1 MKDVLLAD
9 VIYALLEDRDGSIWV
24 ATSRRSPAGQPAM
37 NFPLPFPTYS
47 STRSENDVADDDFA
61 DRRALE
67 DEWIAVRCQLGERA
81 AFDELIQRWHGPIWQ
96 YVRHLS
102 DDDAAQDI
110 AQDIWLR
117 VLRGIGRLRDPAK
130 LRAWLFGIAHRT
142 WIDTLR
148 RKYAVVVADID
159 EVDRHELPDPMVAD
173 ELEQELTA
181 VEQELSRLPAIEREA
196 LTLFYLREL
205 SLQEIAQ
212 ALDIP
217 VGTVKSR
224 LHRARRML
232 RRELTG
238 KGDDS

>member
-1 MKDVLLAD
+1 M
-9 VIYALLEDRDGSIWV
+9 
-24 ATSRRSPAGQPAM
+24 
-37 NFPLPFPTYS
+37 
-47 STRSENDVADDDFA
+47 ADDDFA
-61 DRRALE
+61 QRRALE

-96 YVRHLS
+96 YVRRLS
-102 DDDAAQDI
+102 VDDDAAQDI

-148 RKYAVVVADID
+148 RKYAVVAADID
-159 EVDRHELPDPMVAD
+159 EADRHEIPDPMAAD
-173 ELEQELTA
+173 ELEQELVA
-181 VEQELSRLPAIEREA
+181 MEQELSRLPPVEREA

-232 RRELTG
+232 RRELTS
-238 KGDDS
+238 KGDVS

>member
-1 MKDVLLAD
+1 
-9 VIYALLEDRDGSIWV
+9 
-24 ATSRRSPAGQPAM
+24 
-37 NFPLPFPTYS
+37 
-47 STRSENDVADDDFA
+47 VADEDLA
-61 DRRALE
+61 HRRALE

-81 AFDELIQRWHGPIWQ
+81 AFDELIERWHGPIGQ
-96 YVRHLS
+96 YVRNLS

-148 RKYAVVVADID
+148 RKYAVVVADLD
-159 EVDRHELPDPMVAD
+159 EVDQHDLPDPMVPE

-181 VEQELSRLPAIEREA
+181 LEHELSRLPAIEREA

-205 SLQEIAQ
+205 SLHEIAQ

-217 VGTVKSR
+217 IGTVKSR
-224 LHRARRML
+224 LYRARRML

>member
-1 MKDVLLAD
+1 M
-9 VIYALLEDRDGSIWV
+9 
-24 ATSRRSPAGQPAM
+24 
-37 NFPLPFPTYS
+37 
-47 STRSENDVADDDFA
+47 ADDDLA
-61 DRRALE
+61 HRRALE

-81 AFDELIQRWHGPIWQ
+81 AFDELIQRWHQPIWQ

-102 DDDAAQDI
+102 DDDDVAQDI

-148 RKYAVVVADID
+148 TKYAVVVAAID
-159 EVDRHELPDPMVAD
+159 EVDQHDLPDPMVSD
-173 ELEQELTA
+173 EREQELTA
-181 VEQELSRLPAIEREA
+181 VEHELARLPAIEREA

-205 SLQEIAQ
+205 SLHEIAQ

-217 VGTVKSR
+217 IGTVTSR

-232 RRELTG
+232 RRELDG

>member
-1 MKDVLLAD
+1 M
-9 VIYALLEDRDGSIWV
+9 
-24 ATSRRSPAGQPAM
+24 
-37 NFPLPFPTYS
+37 
-47 STRSENDVADDDFA
+47 
-61 DRRALE
+61 
-67 DEWIAVRCQLGERA
+67 
-81 AFDELIQRWHGPIWQ
+81 
-96 YVRHLS
+96 
-102 DDDAAQDI
+102 
-110 AQDIWLR
+110 R
-117 VLRGIGRLRDPAK
+117 VLRGIGGLRDPAK

-159 EVDRHELPDPMVAD
+159 EVDQHELPDPMASD

-181 VEQELSRLPAIEREA
+181 VEHELARLPAIEREA

-205 SLQEIAQ
+205 SLHEIAQ

-217 VGTVKSR
+217 IGTVKSR

-232 RRELTG
+232 RRELDG

>member
-1 MKDVLLAD
+1 L
-9 VIYALLEDRDGSIWV
+9 
-24 ATSRRSPAGQPAM
+24 
-37 NFPLPFPTYS
+37 
-47 STRSENDVADDDFA
+47 TRSENDVAEDDLA

-81 AFDELIQRWHGPIWQ
+81 AFDELIQRWHGPIWE

-148 RKYAVVVADID
+148 SKYAVVGADID
-159 EVDRHELPDPMVAD
+159 EVDRQEPPDPMALD
-173 ELEQELTA
+173 ELEEELTA
-181 VEQELSRLPAIEREA
+181 VEQELARLPAIEREA

>member
-1 MKDVLLAD
+1 MAEDDLA
-9 VIYALLEDRDGSIWV
+9 
-24 ATSRRSPAGQPAM
+24 Q
-37 NFPLPFPTYS
+37 
-47 STRSENDVADDDFA
+47 
-61 DRRALE
+61 RRALE

-81 AFDELIQRWHGPIWQ
+81 AFDELIHRWHGPIWQ

-102 DDDAAQDI
+102 DDDVAQDI

-148 RKYAVVVADID
+148 KKYAIVVADLD
-159 EVDRHELPDPMVAD
+159 EVDQHELSDPTTAD
-173 ELEQELTA
+173 ELEHELIA
-181 VEQELSRLPAIEREA
+181 MEQELSRLPAIEREA

-238 KGDDS
+238 KGDVS

>member
-1 MKDVLLAD
+1 
-9 VIYALLEDRDGSIWV
+9 
-24 ATSRRSPAGQPAM
+24 
-37 NFPLPFPTYS
+37 
-47 STRSENDVADDDFA
+47 VADDDFA

-81 AFDELIQRWHGPIWQ
+81 AFDELIQRWHGPIWE
-96 YVRHLS
+96 YVRRLS
-102 DDDAAQDI
+102 DDDDAAHDI

-148 RKYAVVVADID
+148 RKYAVVAADID
-159 EVDRHELPDPMVAD
+159 EADRHEPPDPRVAD
-173 ELEQELTA
+173 ELEEELSA

-205 SLQEIAQ
+205 SLHQIAQ

>member
-1 MKDVLLAD
+1 MKL
-9 VIYALLEDRDGSIWV
+9 S
-24 ATSRRSPAGQPAM
+24 
-37 NFPLPFPTYS
+37 LPFPTHS
-47 STRSENDVADDDFA
+47 STWSENDVADDDLA

-67 DEWIAVRCQLGERA
+67 DEWIAVRCQFGERA
-81 AFDELIQRWHGPIWQ
+81 AFDELIQCWHGPIWE
-96 YVRHLS
+96 YVWRLS
-102 DDDAAQDI
+102 DDDAAHDI

-130 LRAWLFGIAHRT
+130 LRAWLFSIAHRT

-159 EVDRHELPDPMVAD
+159 DADRHELPDPMVAD
-173 ELEQELTA
+173 ELEEELAA

>member
-1 MKDVLLAD
+1 
-9 VIYALLEDRDGSIWV
+9 
-24 ATSRRSPAGQPAM
+24 M
-37 NFPLPFPTYS
+37 NLFLPFPTYF
-47 STRSENDVADDDFA
+47 STRSENDVAEDDVA
-61 DRRALE
+61 HRRALE

-81 AFDELIQRWHGPIWQ
+81 AFDELIRRWHGPIRQ
-96 YVRHLS
+96 YVRRLA
-102 DDDAAQDI
+102 DDDVAQDI
-110 AQDIWLR
+110 TQDIWLR
-117 VLRGIGRLRDPAK
+117 VLRGIGGLRDPAK

-148 RKYAVVVADID
+148 KKYRVVVADLD
-159 EVDRHELPDPMVAD
+159 EVDQRELPDPTMSD

-181 VEQELSRLPAIEREA
+181 VERELARLPAVEREA

-217 VGTVKSR
+217 IGTVKSR

-232 RRELTG
+232 RRELNAR
-238 KGDDS
+238 GDDS

>member
-1 MKDVLLAD
+1 MA
-9 VIYALLEDRDGSIWV
+9 
-24 ATSRRSPAGQPAM
+24 
-37 NFPLPFPTYS
+37 
-47 STRSENDVADDDFA
+47 ENGFA

-81 AFDELIQRWHGPIWQ
+81 AFDELIQRWHGPIWE

-102 DDDAAQDI
+102 DDDSAQDL

-148 RKYAVVVADID
+148 RKYAAVVVDLD
-159 EVDRHELPDPMVAD
+159 DVDRHELPDPMGAD

-224 LHRARRML
+224 LHRARGML

-238 KGDDS
+238 KGDVS

>member
-1 MKDVLLAD
+1 MLS
-9 VIYALLEDRDGSIWV
+9 G
-24 ATSRRSPAGQPAM
+24 SPAGQPAM
-37 NFPLPFPTYS
+37 NLSLPFPTYS
-47 STRSENDVADDDFA
+47 SKRSENDLADEDFA

-81 AFDELIQRWHGPIWQ
+81 AFDELIHRWHGPIWQ
-96 YVRHLS
+96 YVRRLS
-102 DDDAAQDI
+102 DDDDAAQDI

-148 RKYAVVVADID
+148 KKYAVVVANLDA
-159 EVDRHELPDPMVAD
+159 VDRHELPDPTVAD
-173 ELEQELTA
+173 ELEEELTA
-181 VEQELSRLPAIEREA
+181 VEQELSRLPPIEREA

-205 SLQEIAQ
+205 SLQEISQ
-212 ALDIP
+212 ALEIP

>member
-1 MKDVLLAD
+1 M
-9 VIYALLEDRDGSIWV
+9 
-24 ATSRRSPAGQPAM
+24 
-37 NFPLPFPTYS
+37 
-47 STRSENDVADDDFA
+47 ADDDLTQ
-61 DRRALE
+61 RRALE

-96 YVRHLS
+96 YVRRLS
-102 DDDAAQDI
+102 DDDVAQDI

-117 VLRGIGRLRDPAK
+117 VLRGIGGLRHPAK

-148 RKYAVVVADID
+148 RKYAVVVADLH
-159 EVDRHELPDPMVAD
+159 EVDRHELEVPDPIVAD
-173 ELEQELTA
+173 ELEQELAA

-238 KGDDS
+238 KGDVS

>member
-1 MKDVLLAD
+1 
-9 VIYALLEDRDGSIWV
+9 
-24 ATSRRSPAGQPAM
+24 
-37 NFPLPFPTYS
+37 
-47 STRSENDVADDDFA
+47 
-61 DRRALE
+61 
-67 DEWIAVRCQLGERA
+67 
-81 AFDELIQRWHGPIWQ
+81 
-96 YVRHLS
+96 
-102 DDDAAQDI
+102 
-110 AQDIWLR
+110 
-117 VLRGIGRLRDPAK
+117 
-130 LRAWLFGIAHRT
+130 
-142 WIDTLR
+142 
-148 RKYAVVVADID
+148 
-159 EVDRHELPDPMVAD
+159 VAD

-238 KGDDS
+238 KGDVS

>member
-1 MKDVLLAD
+1 
-9 VIYALLEDRDGSIWV
+9 
-24 ATSRRSPAGQPAM
+24 
-37 NFPLPFPTYS
+37 
-47 STRSENDVADDDFA
+47 VADDGLA

-81 AFDELIQRWHGPIWQ
+81 AFDELIHRWHGPIWQ

-102 DDDAAQDI
+102 DDDVAQDV

-148 RKYAVVVADID
+148 RKYAVVVTDID
-159 EVDRHELPDPMVAD
+159 EVDQHELPDPTASD
-173 ELEQELTA
+173 DLEQELAA
-181 VEQELSRLPAIEREA
+181 VERELSRLPAIEREA

-217 VGTVKSR
+217 IGTVKSR

-232 RRELTG
+232 RRELSG
-238 KGDDS
+238 KGDTS

>member
-1 MKDVLLAD
+1 MAAEAD
-9 VIYALLEDRDGSIWV
+9 QQCQNGQHVPVTRQEP
-24 ATSRRSPAGQPAM
+24 SRRPTSDE
-37 NFPLPFPTYS
+37 PFPTFCDYS

-81 AFDELIQRWHGPIWQ
+81 AFDELIQRWHGPIWE
-96 YVRHLS
+96 YVRRLS
-102 DDDAAQDI
+102 DDDDVAQDI

-148 RKYAVVVADID
+148 KKYAVVVADID
-159 EVDRHELPDPMVAD
+159 EVDRHELPDPMIAD
-173 ELEQELTA
+173 DLEQEITA
-181 VEQELSRLPAIEREA
+181 VEQELSRLPPIEREA

-238 KGDDS
+238 KGDVP

>member
-1 MKDVLLAD
+1 MAGH
-9 VIYALLEDRDGSIWV
+9 A
-24 ATSRRSPAGQPAM
+24 SPAGQPAM
-37 NFPLPFPTYS
+37 NLSLPFPTYF
-47 STRSENDVADDDFA
+47 STGSENDVADEDLA
-61 DRRALE
+61 HRRALE

-81 AFDELIQRWHGPIWQ
+81 AFDELIQRWHGLIWQ

-110 AQDIWLR
+110 TQDIWLR

-130 LRAWLFGIAHRT
+130 RRAWLFGIAHRT

-148 RKYAVVVADID
+148 RKYAVVVADLD
-159 EVDRHELPDPMVAD
+159 EVDQRDLHDPMVPD

-181 VEQELSRLPAIEREA
+181 LEHELSRLPAIEREA

-205 SLQEIAQ
+205 SLHEIAQ

-217 VGTVKSR
+217 IGTVKSR

-232 RRELTG
+232 RRELNG
-238 KGDDS
+238 KGDDL

>member
-1 MKDVLLAD
+1 M
-9 VIYALLEDRDGSIWV
+9 
-24 ATSRRSPAGQPAM
+24 AT
-37 NFPLPFPTYS
+37 
-47 STRSENDVADDDFA
+47 
-61 DRRALE
+61 LE
-67 DEWIAVRCQLGERA
+67 DEWIAVRCQLGERE
-81 AFDELIQRWHGPIWQ
+81 AFDELIHRWHGPIWQ
-96 YVRHLS
+96 YVRSLT

-110 AQDIWLR
+110 NQDIWLR
-117 VLRGIGRLRDPAK
+117 VLRGIGGLRDPAK

-148 RKYAVVVADID
+148 KKYAVVVADLD
-159 EVDRHELPDPMVAD
+159 EADQHELPDPAIPD
-173 ELEQELTA
+173 ELEQELSA
-181 VEQELSRLPAIEREA
+181 LEHELSRLPAVEREA

-224 LHRARRML
+224 LHRARGLL

-238 KGDDS
+238 KGGE

>member
-1 MKDVLLAD
+1 MRTENGLAEKDLARER
-9 VIYALLEDRDGSIWV
+9 LG
-24 ATSRRSPAGQPAM
+24 
-37 NFPLPFPTYS
+37 
-47 STRSENDVADDDFA
+47 
-61 DRRALE
+61 
-67 DEWIAVRCQLGERA
+67 DEWIAVRCQLGERE
-81 AFDELIQRWHGPIWQ
+81 AFNELIQRWHGPIKQ
-96 YVRHLS
+96 YIRSLT

-110 AQDIWLR
+110 VQDIWLR
-117 VLRGIGRLRDPAK
+117 VLRGIGGLRDPAR

-148 RKYAVVVADID
+148 KKYAVTVADID
-159 EVDRHELPDPMVAD
+159 EADPHGVPDPGMP
-173 ELEQELTA
+173 EEREQELA
-181 VEQELSRLPAIEREA
+181 ALEHELARLPAIEREA

-238 KGDDS
+238 KGDD